1 MSKIAYEFAK
11 NIPWLDEVS
20 TINTVFFFIML
31 IVIII
36 GVLRMKKKD
45 VDEYK
50 NMPLD
55 DGNEKNTVNNLKNTL
70 L

>member
-11 NIPWLDEVS
+11 NVPWLDEIS

-31 IVIII
+31 VLIII

-55 DGNEKNTVNNLKNTL
+55 DGNEQKSVNKLKNIL

>member
-1 MSKIAYEFAK
+1 MSKIAYELAQ
-11 NIPWLDEVS
+11 NVPWLDEVS
-20 TINTVFFFIML
+20 TFNTVFFFIML
-31 IVIII
+31 TLIII
-36 GVLRMKKKD
+36 GILRMKKKD

-55 DGNEKNTVNNLKNTL
+55 DGNEQNTVNNLKNTL

>member
-11 NIPWLDEVS
+11 NVPWLDEVS

-31 IVIII
+31 IIII
-36 GVLRMKKKD
+36 VAILRMKKKD

-55 DGNEKNTVNNLKNTL
+55 DGNEQSSVNNLKNTL